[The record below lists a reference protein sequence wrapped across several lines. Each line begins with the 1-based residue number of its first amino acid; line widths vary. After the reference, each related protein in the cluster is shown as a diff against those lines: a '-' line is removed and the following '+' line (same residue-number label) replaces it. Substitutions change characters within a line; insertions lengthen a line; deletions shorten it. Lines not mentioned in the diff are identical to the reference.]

1 MGARGQGLVA
11 LILALVSVGTVGAT
25 TIPVG
30 GTTDGNDCSG
40 VFGTGFN
47 NCAIPADTHPVVDHP
62 ASPVIIKFSFASGVF
77 SVAVEDGEAAIN
89 SALFPTISGGEFSF
103 DTQVGTSVCPQ
114 AQCGTWIYDP
124 LADGNA
130 ADADPAAIVTFWA
143 AKGGPS
149 FNLYTD
155 TSGGPVTTGTWFTP
169 LVGNNGNPS
178 ALSHI
183 TFYDTGASPP
193 PPNGAPEPG
202 TLLLAG
208 AALAALG
215 MLRRRRT

>member
-1 MGARGQGLVA
+1 MGAREGLIT
-11 LILALVSVGTVGAT
+11 LLLALASVGTASAT

-30 GTTDGNDCSG
+30 GTTEGNDCSG

-47 NCAIPADTHPVVDHP
+47 TCAIPANTHPGVEHP
-62 ASPVIIKFSFASGVF
+62 ASPVIIKFSFAGGIF
-77 SVAVEDGEAAIN
+77 SIAVEDGEPAIN
-89 SALFPTISGGEFSF
+89 SALFPTIDGSEFEF
-103 DTQVGTSVCPQ
+103 DIETNPTCQLD
-114 AQCGTWIYDP
+114 ARCGTWTYVP
-124 LADGNA
+124 GAG
-130 ADADPAAIVTFWA
+130 DPAAIVTFWA

-149 FNLYTD
+149 FNLFAD
-155 TSGGPVTTGTWFTP
+155 DSGGPVTTGTWLTP
-169 LVGNNGNPS
+169 LVGMNNNPS
-178 ALSHI
+178 ELSHL